1 MNRPLH
7 AAVLPPGPR
16 LLRALADALDGGPAI
31 CPLPP
36 GLPRPALGRL
46 LDALAPDAVETPD
59 GVVPHDPRR
68 GRVPVAD
75 GTALLIATPGP
86 PGPPTLLELA
96 PAPLRHSAAVPLPRL
111 RRA

>member
-7 AAVLPPGPR
+7 AAVLPPGLR

-59 GVVPHDPRR
+59 GIVPHDPPR

-75 GTALLIATPGP
+75 RPAAPSATSG
-86 PGPPTLLELA
+86 
-96 PAPLRHSAAVPLPRL
+96 SAAPPPFVQPAAAAL
-111 RRA
+111 RPSA